1 MKKYNII
8 LMLLFIALSLSINY
22 KVSALVEPT
31 NEFYVNDYANI
42 LSEETENYILNN
54 SVKLASA
61 TKAQI
66 VVVTVKNLEG
76 QDIET
81 YATNLFRKFGIG
93 DEKKNNGLLIL
104 LALEE
109 RDIRIEVGYG
119 LEGIVTDGLSGRYLD
134 DYFVP
139 YLKEDKWDE
148 GIKNGYS
155 AFLLLLCEKYN
166 VNIDNINVVQ
176 AYSDDDVSD
185 KAMLIA
191 IFTGLVYGFVS
202 NKNKNG
208 KEKNPTLIAIIM
220 IPTNLL
226 IIYLTI
232 KNFSGLNIFPSIAL
246 CIMAEIVMSIIGSVI
261 KELIV
266 YWNTPRKRILSNGGY
281 YGGSRSTG
289 SSSGYSGGYSSG
301 SSFHGG
307 GGSSGG
313 GGASRHF

>member
-119 LEGIVTDGLSGRYLD
+119 LEGIVTDGLIMM
-134 DYFVP
+134 
-139 YLKEDKWDE
+139 KE
-148 GIKNGYS
+148 
-155 AFLLLLCEKYN
+155 
-166 VNIDNINVVQ
+166 
-176 AYSDDDVSD
+176 
-185 KAMLIA
+185 
-191 IFTGLVYGFVS
+191 
-202 NKNKNG
+202 
-208 KEKNPTLIAIIM
+208 
-220 IPTNLL
+220 
-226 IIYLTI
+226 
-232 KNFSGLNIFPSIAL
+232 
-246 CIMAEIVMSIIGSVI
+246 
-261 KELIV
+261 
-266 YWNTPRKRILSNGGY
+266 
-281 YGGSRSTG
+281 
-289 SSSGYSGGYSSG
+289 
-301 SSFHGG
+301 
-307 GGSSGG
+307 
-313 GGASRHF
+313 

>member
-22 KVSALVEPT
+22 KVFALVEPT
-31 NEFYVNDYANI
+31 SEFYVNDYANI

-109 RDIRIEVGYG
+109 RDIKIEVGYG
-119 LEGIVTDGLSGRYLD
+119 LEEIVTDGLSGRYLD

-166 VNIDNINVVQ
+166 VNIDNIDVVQ
-176 AYSDDDVSD
+176 AYSDDDASD
-185 KAMLIA
+185 SSMLIA
-191 IFTGLVYGFVS
+191 FFTGLVYGFVS
-202 NKNKNG
+202 KKNKKG
-208 KEKNPTLIAIIM
+208 KEKNPTLVAIVT
-220 IPTNLL
+220 IPTNLI
-226 IIYLTI
+226 IIYLII
-232 KNFSGLNIFPSIAL
+232 KNFSGLNIFPTIAF
-246 CIMAEIVMSIIGSVI
+246 CIMTEIVMAIIGSAI

-289 SSSGYSGGYSSG
+289 SSSGYSGGHSSG